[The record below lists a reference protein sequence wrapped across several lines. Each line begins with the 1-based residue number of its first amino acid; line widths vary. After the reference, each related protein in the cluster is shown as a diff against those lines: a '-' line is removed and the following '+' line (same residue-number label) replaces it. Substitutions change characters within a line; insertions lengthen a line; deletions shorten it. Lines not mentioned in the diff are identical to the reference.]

1 MKVKTFY
8 PVIISTDFD
17 GTIKALETF
26 GFAPHHEKHD
36 VSATHNDNFVLK
48 NEEGHRVDVVSTKA
62 VPRSFV
68 GIRVNVEDYEAAV
81 AELEAQGYQ
90 NRRPGGVETSSSK
103 STMMVSP
110 QGIFYLICEHVK

>member
-8 PVIISTDFD
+8 PVIVSVDFD
-17 GTIKALETF
+17 GTVKEMETF
-26 GFAPHHEKHD
+26 GFAPHHEKRS
-36 VSATHNDNFVLK
+36 VGETKNDSFVLK

-62 VPRSFV
+62 IPRSFV

-81 AELEAQGYQ
+81 AELEALGYQ

-110 QGIFYLICEHVK
+110 QGIFYLICEHIK